1 MTRVAAVL
9 VMVALALVG
18 PAAALCDLRCA
29 SQETQAAG
37 GAPVD
42 ACAGHDG
49 HSSTGGVS
57 HEMPSHNG
65 GNKNCGG
72 HARVKIEA
80 TSQANRI
87 FAWSEIA
94 HQVAIIPSGEP
105 FSPLTRNSPPS
116 RTSFLSK
123 ISPHDSIPLALRI

>member
-49 HSSTGGVS
+49 HSSTGGVG

-80 TSQANRI
+80 TAPARII
-87 FAWSEIA
+87 FAWSGTA

-105 FSPLTRNSPPS
+105 FSPLTGNSPPF
-116 RTSFLSK
+116 RTGFLSK

>member
-9 VMVALALVG
+9 VMIALALVG

-29 SQETQAAG
+29 TQETQAAG
-37 GAPVD
+37 GAPMD

-80 TSQANRI
+80 TAPARII
-87 FAWSEIA
+87 FAGSGIA
-94 HQVAIIPSGEP
+94 QQVAIIPSGEP
-105 FSPLTRNSPPS
+105 LSPLSGYSPPT
-116 RTSFLSK
+116 RISFLSK